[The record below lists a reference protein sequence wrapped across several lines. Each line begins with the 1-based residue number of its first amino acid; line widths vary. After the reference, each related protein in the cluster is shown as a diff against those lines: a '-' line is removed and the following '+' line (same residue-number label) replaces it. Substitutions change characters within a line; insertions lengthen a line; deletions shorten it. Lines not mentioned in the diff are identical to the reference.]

1 MLFVFL
7 CYTGIKWIGR
17 EKKMQLKKIFEPTI
31 TWFQANKTPLP
42 WRETKDPYR
51 IWLSEVMLQ
60 QTRIEAVIPYYHRFL
75 GELPDVFALASCSE
89 EKLLKLWE
97 GLGYYSRAR
106 NLKKA
111 AEIIVSELGGSF
123 PREEK
128 SLRALPGIGEYTA
141 GAIAS
146 IAFGQP
152 SPAVDGNVMRVV
164 TRFCADRSDIA
175 LPATKKKI
183 TDYLRKDYPSGASSA
198 LFTEGIM
205 ELGERICLPNGK
217 PLCESCPLKEACLAH
232 RLSCEEDFPV
242 KSKKAS
248 RRIEKKTV
256 LLLQK
261 GEKFALRRRPKNGLL
276 ASLWEWVNFDG
287 ECSEKEIEEE
297 LKKLGLCVEA
307 CEKIGSSRHVF
318 THIEWEM
325 TGFLVHVSGE
335 NSDLIWSKPSEIE
348 KSFAIPTA
356 FRAFTKKI
364 FDPPRSGSK
373 N

>member
-1 MLFVFL
+1 M
-7 CYTGIKWIGR
+7 
-17 EKKMQLKKIFEPTI
+17 ELKEIFKPVI
-31 TWFQANKTPLP
+31 AWFQANKTPLP
-42 WRETKDPYR
+42 WREKKDPYR

-75 GELPDVFALASCSE
+75 KEVPDVSALASFPE

-111 AEIIVSELGGSF
+111 AERIVSEYGGTF
-123 PREEK
+123 PQEEK

-164 TRFCADRSDIA
+164 TRFCADQSDIA

-183 TDYLRKDYPSGASSA
+183 TEALRRDYPDGDASA

-217 PLCESCPLKEACLAH
+217 PLCENCPLNALCLAH
-232 RLSCEEDFPV
+232 RSSCEEDFPV
-242 KSKKAS
+242 KSKKAA
-248 RRIEKKTV
+248 RRVEKKTV
-256 LLLQK
+256 LLLQMN
-261 GEKFALRRRPKNGLL
+261 GKFALRQRPKNGLL

-287 ECSEKEIEEE
+287 ECSEKEIGDK
-297 LKKLGLCVEA
+297 LKEMGLYAEKY
-307 CEKIGSSRHVF
+307 EKIGSSRHIF

-325 TGFLVHVSGE
+325 TGFLIRVSGE
-335 NSDLIWSKPSEIE
+335 SSLLTWADPNEIE
-348 KSFAIPTA
+348 TSFAIPTA

-364 FDPPRSGSK
+364 FDPPKKRIE
-373 N
+373 